1 MSESVSE
8 SISESNSESV
18 SESISESVSE
28 SISESVSESISE
40 SVPESVSES
49 VSESTPSQDSQLPR
63 KSAVLPSTGEE
74 SSSWA
79 GLLGAGLLF
88 GALYKRRKKDEEEK

>member
-1 MSESVSE
+1 MNIE
-8 SISESNSESV
+8 SISESVSQSLSI

-28 SISESVSESISE
+28 SISESVSESVSESISE
-40 SVPESVSES
+40 SISES

-88 GALYKRRKKDEEEK
+88 GGLYKRRKKDEEEAR

>member
-1 MSESVSE
+1 M
-8 SISESNSESV
+8 

-28 SISESVSESISE
+28 SVSET
-40 SVPESVSES
+40 

-63 KSAVLPSTGEE
+63 KSAVLPNTGEE

-88 GALYKRRKKDEEEK
+88 GAFYKRRKKDEEEK

>member
-1 MSESVSE
+1 
-8 SISESNSESV
+8 
-18 SESISESVSE
+18 
-28 SISESVSESISE
+28 
-40 SVPESVSES
+40 
-49 VSESTPSQDSQLPR
+49 SQDSQLPR

>member
-1 MSESVSE
+1 M
-8 SISESNSESV
+8 
-18 SESISESVSE
+18 
-28 SISESVSESISE
+28 
-40 SVPESVSES
+40 
-49 VSESTPSQDSQLPR
+49 
-63 KSAVLPSTGEE
+63 PSTGEE